1 MAYPLPRGFLYVL
14 ILWSTVRYTQVH
26 KMIRF
31 DAAEGRGEVG
41 RVVERLEDLLGT
53 EEVAEYLGVGQV
65 TVYRW
70 CREGSLPCLKIGRRW
85 RVRREAL
92 GEFVRKSERS
102 ETLTGRL
109 RAFLEVPDNVM
120 AISQDRDL
128 MHRMDAAFFRVGE
141 ARGGTLVKYH
151 RVAEGM
157 PTAEELRAELS
168 RNGLEVGRLE
178 AEGTLRFVSEG
189 GKPGERMREVE
200 RLVAEERDEGGSVW
214 VDFNWES
221 GLELEAALQQQR
233 ALSRF
238 IEDTRLV
245 IKTAVL
251 EATLDEW
258 PGSAQRRAQVMHAG
272 TMWLSESGLALSRVT
287 PPPAL

>member
-1 MAYPLPRGFLYVL
+1 
-14 ILWSTVRYTQVH
+14 
-26 KMIRF
+26 MIRF

-41 RVVERLEDLLGT
+41 HVVERLEDLLGT
-53 EEVAEYLGVGQV
+53 EEVAGYLGVGQV

-85 RVRREAL
+85 RIRRQAL
-92 GEFVRKSERS
+92 EEFIRSSERS

-120 AISQDRDL
+120 AISQNREL

-141 ARGGTLVKYH
+141 ARGGTLLKYH
-151 RVAEGM
+151 REVEGM
-157 PTAEELRAELS
+157 PTAGELRDELS
-168 RNGLEVGRLE
+168 RNGLEVGHLEGEGRLRLVTE
-178 AEGTLRFVSEG
+178 RGE
-189 GKPGERMREVE
+189 PGERMREVE
-200 RLVAEERDEGGSVW
+200 RLVAEGAGEGRSVW

-221 GLELEAALQQQR
+221 GVELEAALEQQR
-233 ALSRF
+233 TLSGV
-238 IEDTRLV
+238 IEDTQIV
-245 IKTAVL
+245 IKTAIL

-258 PGSAQRRAQVMHAG
+258 PGATQRRAQVMHAG

>member
-1 MAYPLPRGFLYVL
+1 VA
-14 ILWSTVRYTQVH
+14 
-26 KMIRF
+26 
-31 DAAEGRGEVG
+31 
-41 RVVERLEDLLGT
+41 ERLEELLGT

-85 RVRREAL
+85 RVRRDAL
-92 GEFVRKSERS
+92 AEFLRQSERS

-120 AISQDRDL
+120 AIAQDRAL
-128 MHRMDAAFFRVGE
+128 MHRMDAAFFRAGE
-141 ARGGTLVKYH
+141 ARDGTLVKYH
-151 RVAEGM
+151 REVEGM
-157 PTAEELRAELS
+157 PTADELRAELS
-168 RNGLEVGRLE
+168 RNGLGVERLEGEGRL
-178 AEGTLRFVSEG
+178 RFIPERG
-189 GKPGERMREVE
+189 EPGERMQEVE
-200 RLVAEERDEGGSVW
+200 RLLAEEAGEGRSVW
-214 VDFNWES
+214 VDFNWEP

-233 ALSRF
+233 TLSGF
-238 IEDTRLV
+238 IEDSRLV

-251 EATLDEW
+251 EETLDEW
-258 PGSAQRRAQVMHAG
+258 PGATQRRAQVMHAG

>member
-1 MAYPLPRGFLYVL
+1 VA
-14 ILWSTVRYTQVH
+14 
-26 KMIRF
+26 
-31 DAAEGRGEVG
+31 
-41 RVVERLEDLLGT
+41 ERLEELLGT

-70 CREGSLPCLKIGRRW
+70 CREGSLPCIKIGRRW
-85 RVRREAL
+85 RIRRDAL
-92 GEFVRKSERS
+92 AEFLRRSERS

-120 AISQDRDL
+120 AICQDRAL

-151 RVAEGM
+151 RIAEGM
-157 PTAEELRAELS
+157 PTADELRDELI
-168 RNGLEVGRLE
+168 RNGLEVRRLE
-178 AEGTLRFVSEG
+178 DEGTLRFVSETG
-189 GKPGERMREVE
+189 EPGERMREVE
-200 RLVAEERDEGGSVW
+200 RLLAQEEAEGRSVW

-233 ALSRF
+233 ALSGV
-238 IEDTRLV
+238 IEDTQLV

-258 PGSAQRRAQVMHAG
+258 PGSTQRRAQVMHAG
-272 TMWLSESGLALSRVT
+272 TIWLSESGLALSRVT

>member
-1 MAYPLPRGFLYVL
+1 MFRSANSDTLKYCKLE
-14 ILWSTVRYTQVH
+14 
-26 KMIRF
+26 
-31 DAAEGRGEVG
+31 DARERKGVG
-41 RVVERLEDLLGT
+41 RVAERLEELLGV

-85 RVRREAL
+85 RVRRDAL
-92 GEFVRKSERS
+92 AEFLRKSERS
-102 ETLTGRL
+102 ETLTGHL
-109 RAFLEVPDNVM
+109 GAFLEVPDNVM
-120 AISQDRDL
+120 AISQDRAL

-151 RVAEGM
+151 REAEGM
-157 PTAEELRAELS
+157 PTAEELRDEFI
-168 RNGLEVGRLE
+168 RNGLEVRRLE
-178 AEGTLRFVSEG
+178 DEGTLRFVSETG
-189 GKPGERMREVE
+189 EPGERMREVE
-200 RLVAEERDEGGSVW
+200 RLLAQEEAEGRSVW

-233 ALSRF
+233 ALSGV
-238 IEDTRLV
+238 IEDTQLV

-251 EATLDEW
+251 EETLDEW
-258 PGSAQRRAQVMHAG
+258 PGSTQRRAQVMHAG
-272 TMWLSESGLALSRVT
+272 TIWLSESGLALSRVT

>member
-1 MAYPLPRGFLYVL
+1 MPG
-14 ILWSTVRYTQVH
+14 I
-26 KMIRF
+26 
-31 DAAEGRGEVG
+31 DATANSKGKPGSERERKGVG
-41 RVVERLEDLLGT
+41 SVAERLEELLGT

-70 CREGSLPCLKIGRRW
+70 CREGSLPCIKIGRRW
-85 RVRREAL
+85 RLRRDAL
-92 GEFVRKSERS
+92 AEFLRRSERS

-120 AISQDRDL
+120 AIAQDRSL

-151 RVAEGM
+151 REVEGM
-157 PTAEELRAELS
+157 PTSGELRAELS

-178 AEGTLRFVSEG
+178 EEGRLRFISEKG
-189 GKPGERMREVE
+189 EPGERIQELE
-200 RLVAEERDEGGSVW
+200 RLVAEGADEGRSVW
-214 VDFNWES
+214 VDFNWEQ
-221 GLELEAALQQQR
+221 GLELESALEQQR
-233 ALSRF
+233 ALSGL
-238 IEDTRLV
+238 IEDTQLV

-251 EATLDEW
+251 EETLDEW
-258 PGSAQRRAQVMHAG
+258 PGSTQRRAQVMHAG

-287 PPPAL
+287 PPPTL

>member
-1 MAYPLPRGFLYVL
+1 
-14 ILWSTVRYTQVH
+14 
-26 KMIRF
+26 
-31 DAAEGRGEVG
+31 VG
-41 RVVERLEDLLGT
+41 HVAERLEELLGV
-53 EEVAEYLGVGQV
+53 EEVAQYLGVGQV

-85 RVRREAL
+85 RVRRDAL
-92 GEFVRKSERS
+92 AEFVRKSERS

-120 AISQDRDL
+120 AIAQNREL
-128 MHRMDAAFFRVGE
+128 MHKMDAAFFRVGE
-141 ARGGTLVKYH
+141 ARGGALVKYH
-151 RVAEGM
+151 REVEGM
-157 PTAEELRAELS
+157 PTAEELRDEFV

-178 AEGTLRFVSEG
+178 GEGRLRLVSERG
-189 GKPGERMREVE
+189 EPGERIRELE
-200 RLVAEERDEGGSVW
+200 RLVAEGADEGRSVW
-214 VDFNWES
+214 VDFNWEA
-221 GLELEAALQQQR
+221 GLELEAALEQQR
-233 ALSRF
+233 ALSGL
-238 IEDTRLV
+238 IEDTQIV

-258 PGSAQRRAQVMHAG
+258 PGSTQRLAQVMHAG

>member
-1 MAYPLPRGFLYVL
+1 
-14 ILWSTVRYTQVH
+14 
-26 KMIRF
+26 MIRF

-53 EEVAEYLGVGQV
+53 EEVAGYLGVGQV

-70 CREGSLPCLKIGRRW
+70 CREGSLPCIKIGRRW
-85 RVRREAL
+85 RIRRQAL
-92 GEFVRKSERS
+92 EEFIRKSELS

-120 AISQDRDL
+120 AICQDRAL

-141 ARGGTLVKYH
+141 ARDGTLVKYH
-151 RVAEGM
+151 REVEGM
-157 PTAEELRAELS
+157 PTADELRDEFV

-178 AEGTLRFVSEG
+178 DEGTLRFVTERG
-189 GKPGERMREVE
+189 EPGERMREVE
-200 RLVAEERDEGGSVW
+200 RLVAEGADEGRSVW

-233 ALSRF
+233 ALSGL

-258 PGSAQRRAQVMHAG
+258 PGSTQRRAQVMHAG
-272 TMWLSESGLALSRVT
+272 TIWLSEAGLALSRVT

>member
-1 MAYPLPRGFLYVL
+1 VA
-14 ILWSTVRYTQVH
+14 
-26 KMIRF
+26 
-31 DAAEGRGEVG
+31 
-41 RVVERLEDLLGT
+41 ERLEELLGT

-85 RVRREAL
+85 CIRRDAL
-92 GEFVRKSERS
+92 AEFLRKSERS

-120 AISQDRDL
+120 AIAQDRDL
-128 MHRMDAAFFRVGE
+128 MQRMDASFFRVGE

-151 RVAEGM
+151 REAEGM
-157 PTAEELRAELS
+157 STAGELRSELS

-178 AEGTLRFVSEG
+178 GERRLRFVSERSEPG
-189 GKPGERMREVE
+189 GRVREVE
-200 RLVAEERDEGGSVW
+200 RLIAEGAGEGRSVW

-221 GLELEAALQQQR
+221 GLELEAALEQQR
-233 ALSRF
+233 ALSGV
-238 IEDTRLV
+238 IEDTRIV

-258 PGSAQRRAQVMHAG
+258 PGSTQRRAQVMHAG

>member
-1 MAYPLPRGFLYVL
+1 VESVA
-14 ILWSTVRYTQVH
+14 
-26 KMIRF
+26 
-31 DAAEGRGEVG
+31 
-41 RVVERLEDLLGT
+41 ERLEELLGVD
-53 EEVAEYLGVGQV
+53 EVAEYLGVGQV

-70 CREGSLPCLKIGRRW
+70 CREGSLPCIKIGRRW
-85 RVRREAL
+85 RIRRQALEDFVRR
-92 GEFVRKSERS
+92 SERS

-120 AISQDRDL
+120 AIAQDREL

-141 ARGGTLVKYH
+141 ARGGVLVKYH
-151 RVAEGM
+151 REAEGM
-157 PTAEELRAELS
+157 PTADELRDEFV

-178 AEGTLRFVSEG
+178 GEGRLRLVSEKG
-189 GKPGERMREVE
+189 EPGERMREVE
-200 RLVAEERDEGGSVW
+200 RLIAVEAGEGRSVW

-233 ALSRF
+233 TLSGL
-238 IEDTRLV
+238 IEDTQLV

-251 EATLDEW
+251 EETLDEW
-258 PGSAQRRAQVMHAG
+258 PGSTQRRAQVMHAG
-272 TMWLSESGLALSRVT
+272 TIWLSKSGLALSRVT

>member
-1 MAYPLPRGFLYVL
+1 
-14 ILWSTVRYTQVH
+14 
-26 KMIRF
+26 
-31 DAAEGRGEVG
+31 
-41 RVVERLEDLLGT
+41 
-53 EEVAEYLGVGQV
+53 V

-70 CREGSLPCLKIGRRW
+70 CREGSLPCIKIGRRW

-92 GEFVRKSERS
+92 AEFLRKSERS

-120 AISQDRDL
+120 AIAQDRDL
-128 MHRMDAAFFRVGE
+128 MQRMDAAFFRVGE

-151 RVAEGM
+151 REAEGM
-157 PTAEELRAELS
+157 PTAGELRSELS
-168 RNGLEVGRLE
+168 LNGLEVWRLE
-178 AEGTLRFVSEG
+178 GEGRLRFVCERDEPG
-189 GKPGERMREVE
+189 GRVREVE
-200 RLVAEERDEGGSVW
+200 RLIAEGAGEGRSVW

-221 GLELEAALQQQR
+221 GLELEAALEQQR
-233 ALSRF
+233 ALSGV
-238 IEDTRLV
+238 IEDTRIV

-258 PGSAQRRAQVMHAG
+258 PGSTQRRAQVMHAG
-272 TMWLSESGLALSRVT
+272 TMWLAESGLALSRVT

>member
-1 MAYPLPRGFLYVL
+1 VA
-14 ILWSTVRYTQVH
+14 
-26 KMIRF
+26 
-31 DAAEGRGEVG
+31 
-41 RVVERLEDLLGT
+41 ERLAELLGT

-85 RVRREAL
+85 RVRRDAL
-92 GEFVRKSERS
+92 AEFLRRSERS

-120 AISQDRDL
+120 AICQDRAL

-151 RVAEGM
+151 REVAGM
-157 PTAEELRAELS
+157 PTAEELRAEFV
-168 RNGLEVGRLE
+168 RNGLEVARLE
-178 AEGTLRFVSEG
+178 AEGRLSFVSEKG
-189 GKPGERMREVE
+189 EPGERMQELE
-200 RLVAEERDEGGSVW
+200 RLVAQEEGEGRSVW

-221 GLELEAALQQQR
+221 GLELEAALEQQR
-233 ALSRF
+233 ALSGV
-238 IEDTRLV
+238 IDDTRLV

-251 EATLDEW
+251 EETLDKW
-258 PGSAQRRAQVMHAG
+258 PGSTQRRAQVMHAG
-272 TMWLSESGLALSRVT
+272 TMWLSESGLALSRIT

>member
-1 MAYPLPRGFLYVL
+1 MGSVA
-14 ILWSTVRYTQVH
+14 
-26 KMIRF
+26 
-31 DAAEGRGEVG
+31 
-41 RVVERLEDLLGT
+41 ERLEELLGV

-85 RVRREAL
+85 RVRRDAL
-92 GEFVRKSERS
+92 AEFLRKSERS

-109 RAFLEVPDNVM
+109 RAFIEVPDNVM
-120 AISQDRDL
+120 AISQNRDL
-128 MHRMDAAFFRVGE
+128 MRRMDAAFFRVGG
-141 ARGGTLVKYH
+141 ARGGMLVKYH
-151 RVAEGM
+151 REAEGM

-168 RNGLEVGRLE
+168 RNGLEVARLE
-178 AEGTLRFVSEG
+178 GEGRLRFVSERGEPG
-189 GKPGERMREVE
+189 GRIREVE
-200 RLVAEERDEGGSVW
+200 RLVAQEGGEERSVW

-221 GLELEAALQQQR
+221 GLEVEAALKQQG
-233 ALSRF
+233 ALSGF
-238 IEDTRLV
+238 IENTQLV

-258 PGSAQRRAQVMHAG
+258 PGSTQRRAQVMHAG
-272 TMWLSESGLALSRVT
+272 TIWLSESGLALSRVT

>member
-1 MAYPLPRGFLYVL
+1 M
-14 ILWSTVRYTQVH
+14 
-26 KMIRF
+26 
-31 DAAEGRGEVG
+31 G
-41 RVVERLEDLLGT
+41 RVAKRLEELLGV
-53 EEVAEYLGVGQV
+53 EEVAGYLGVGQV

-85 RVRREAL
+85 RVRRDAL
-92 GEFVRKSERS
+92 AEFLRKSERS

-120 AISQDRDL
+120 AIAQDCEL

-151 RVAEGM
+151 REAEGM

-178 AEGTLRFVSEG
+178 DEGRLRFVSERGEPG
-189 GKPGERMREVE
+189 GRVREVE
-200 RLVAEERDEGGSVW
+200 RLIAEGAGEGRSVW

-221 GLELEAALQQQR
+221 GLELEAALEQQR
-233 ALSRF
+233 ALSGI
-238 IEDTRLV
+238 IEDTRIV

-258 PGSAQRRAQVMHAG
+258 PGSTQRRAQVMHAG

>member
-1 MAYPLPRGFLYVL
+1 VA
-14 ILWSTVRYTQVH
+14 
-26 KMIRF
+26 
-31 DAAEGRGEVG
+31 
-41 RVVERLEDLLGT
+41 ERLEELLGT

-85 RVRREAL
+85 RVRRDAL
-92 GEFVRKSERS
+92 AEFLRQSERS

-120 AISQDRDL
+120 AIAQDRAL
-128 MHRMDAAFFRVGE
+128 MHRMDAAFFRAGE
-141 ARGGTLVKYH
+141 ARDGTLVKYH
-151 RVAEGM
+151 REVEGM
-157 PTAEELRAELS
+157 PTADELRAELS
-168 RNGLEVGRLE
+168 RNGLGVERLEGEGRL
-178 AEGTLRFVSEG
+178 RFIPERG
-189 GKPGERMREVE
+189 EPGERMQEVE
-200 RLVAEERDEGGSVW
+200 RLLAEEAGEGRSVW
-214 VDFNWES
+214 VDFNWEP

-233 ALSRF
+233 TLSGF
-238 IEDTRLV
+238 IEDRRLV

-251 EATLDEW
+251 EETLDEW
-258 PGSAQRRAQVMHAG
+258 PGATQRRAQVMHAG

>member
-1 MAYPLPRGFLYVL
+1 MA
-14 ILWSTVRYTQVH
+14 
-26 KMIRF
+26 
-31 DAAEGRGEVG
+31 
-41 RVVERLEDLLGT
+41 ERLEDLLGT
-53 EEVAEYLGVGQV
+53 EEVAGYLGVGQV

-85 RVRREAL
+85 RIRRQAL
-92 GEFVRKSERS
+92 EEFIRSSERS

-120 AISQDRDL
+120 AISQNREL

-141 ARGGTLVKYH
+141 ARDGTLLKYH
-151 RVAEGM
+151 REVEGM
-157 PTAEELRAELS
+157 PTAGELRDEFV

-178 AEGTLRFVSEG
+178 DEGRLRFVTERG
-189 GKPGERMREVE
+189 EPGERMREVE
-200 RLVAEERDEGGSVW
+200 RLVAEGAGEGRSVW

-233 ALSRF
+233 TLSGV
-238 IEDTRLV
+238 IEDTQIV

-258 PGSAQRRAQVMHAG
+258 PGATQRRAQVIHAG

-287 PPPAL
+287 PPPVL